1 MNSTYEVGQVIYVIS
16 RKESRVYPVLVVE
29 ETVRKTIEGRVI
41 SYLVQV
47 PDKKGTVVPLEGIT
61 DRAFTTSDGL
71 RDFLI
76 TSATQAVSAMVDG
89 AVEIGRTLVPAGVE
103 SASVRP
109 VIAEDGEMITVSMPD
124 GTQARVKM
132 PTLPV
137 QI

>member
-89 AVEIGRTLVPAGVE
+89 AVEIGRTITRSPADRKPSATGVD
-103 SASVRP
+103 SV
-109 VIAEDGEMITVSMPD
+109 
-124 GTQARVKM
+124 
-132 PTLPV
+132 
-137 QI
+137 